1 MGTRVNVTDAVNLII
16 IFVIATT
23 SLEASELFT
32 GFFKDYKVGLDAN
45 GKAEELNIDVEL
57 DVPVSGDNYLIRCLL
72 VNKDDY
78 ENKEQD
84 YPSQSYSRY
93 NLNLKAGKQIIT
105 LHFDGYEIFKHKMN
119 GPYVLTGLYFGR
131 YLSSTPKDEY
141 ESLGERTAVYIPTLY
156 RYTDFRH
163 PDLSL
168 RGGEATF
175 VLKLGQAATVI
186 GGTLGSKEVKLLSV
200 NTGSVQIALSGIA
213 KGNEFKLKIGEGIK
227 FVMGGVEQTGQLQ
240 LLEVNR
246 DTVKFKIKFSAASS
260 APEITQNM
268 PIDIIYSQ

>member
-1 MGTRVNVTDAVNLII
+1 MPLIRFSLAI
-16 IFVIATT
+16 IFVITTT

-45 GKAEELNIDVEL
+45 DKAEELNIDVEL
-57 DVPVSGDNYLIRCLL
+57 NVPVSGDNYLIRCLL

-78 ENKEQD
+78 EKKEQD

-105 LHFDGYEIFKHKMN
+105 LRFDGYEIFKNKMN

-131 YLSSTPKDEY
+131 YLGSTPTDEY

-168 RGGEATF
+168 RGREATF
-175 VLKLGQAATVI
+175 VLKLGQTATVI

-200 NTGSVQIALSGIA
+200 NTVSVQIALSGIA
-213 KGNEFKLKIGEGIK
+213 KGNEFKLNIGEDVE
-227 FVMGGVEQTGQLQ
+227 FLMGGVEQMGQLQ
-240 LLEVNR
+240 LLEINQ
-246 DTVKFKIKFSAASS
+246 DTVKLKIKFSSASP
-260 APEITQNM
+260 APGVPQDM
-268 PIDIIYSQ
+268 PIDIIYSR